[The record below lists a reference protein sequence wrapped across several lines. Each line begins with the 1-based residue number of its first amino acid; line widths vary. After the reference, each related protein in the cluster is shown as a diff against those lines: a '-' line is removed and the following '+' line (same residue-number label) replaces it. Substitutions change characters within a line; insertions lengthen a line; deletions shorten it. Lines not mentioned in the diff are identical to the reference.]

1 MAKMDKGMLEQ
12 RSRWSWSCDV
22 DTPENGVRTRVY
34 VTRGEGKGPYSCLLA
49 FMHPE
54 VRESES
60 ESLFVGRFGS
70 LDELVDEVNGILA
83 SLATA
88 QPKNVF
94 KYW

>member
-1 MAKMDKGMLEQ
+1 MDKGMLEQ

-34 VTRGEGKGPYSCLLA
+34 VTRGEGKGPYSYLLA
-49 FMHPE
+49 YMHP
-54 VRESES
+54 
-60 ESLFVGRFGS
+60 
-70 LDELVDEVNGILA
+70 ELVDEVNGILA
-83 SLATA
+83 SLATV